1 MSAWCGISNMDYS
14 GFSVVFLLLCVAQWK
29 KKQTHTYILSKEE
42 AFVRLKNYIVHIF
55 NRDEAL
61 AMYPFSFP
69 IPIHLYFVLFFAQT
83 LSLFLC
89 IFLHHLKSIIFH

>member
-1 MSAWCGISNMDYS
+1 MRNFKYGLFWLQC
-14 GFSVVFLLLCVAQWK
+14 SVFVVVCSPVE
-29 KKQTHTYILSKEE
+29 KKQTHTYMLSKEE